1 MHMLVLHSVVKETL
15 DTVFLLVNWSKL
27 ILTEKLGVI
36 MTVKDFLK
44 RLFIG

>member
-1 MHMLVLHSVVKETL
+1 MHMLVLHSVIKETC

-27 ILTEKLGVI
+27 ILTAKLGVI

-44 RLFIG
+44 RLFRG